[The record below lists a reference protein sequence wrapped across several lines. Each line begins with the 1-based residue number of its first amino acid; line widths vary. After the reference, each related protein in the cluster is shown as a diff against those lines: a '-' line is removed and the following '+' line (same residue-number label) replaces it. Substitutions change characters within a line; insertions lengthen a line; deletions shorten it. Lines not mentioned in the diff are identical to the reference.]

1 MSSGVIWRIRN
12 GWGWS
17 FLTGPAPIVDDVV
30 KRYGVAVTRTAGGE
44 IEHTLLTTLVDK
56 HGKMRVQ
63 YLGYRFDP
71 EEFRDDLME
80 LLHEP

>member
-1 MSSGVIWRIRN
+1 MNHVASVGA
-12 GWGWS
+12 
-17 FLTGPAPIVDDVV
+17 PAGDGILVVDDIV

-63 YLGYRFDP
+63 YLGFRFDP
-71 EEFRDDLME
+71 EEFRQDLME
-80 LLHEP
+80 LLQEP